1 MRILCKK
8 NMQCFHVDCVALCY
22 TADDT
27 LYLHVFWHV
36 FDIILGLATGSGV
49 PSGRVWGVQT
59 PPRNSEGPPKSCQ
72 TQPDC
77 EN

>member
-1 MRILCKK
+1 
-8 NMQCFHVDCVALCY
+8 MQCFHVDCMALCY

-59 PPRNSEGPPKSCQ
+59 PPPENPKALQ
-72 TQPDC
+72 NHAKLNPIC
-77 EN
+77 ENC